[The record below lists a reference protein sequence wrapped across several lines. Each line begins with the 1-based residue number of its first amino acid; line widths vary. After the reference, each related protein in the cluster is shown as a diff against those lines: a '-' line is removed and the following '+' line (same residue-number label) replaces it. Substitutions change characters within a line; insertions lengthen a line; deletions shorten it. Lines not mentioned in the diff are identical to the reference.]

1 MNDMNISE
9 KVAYLKGLMEGLD
22 IDVNTKE
29 GKMFSAI
36 VDILDEVALTVEELA
51 DEVDALDTVV
61 AEIDE
66 DLGDLEREFY
76 EEDDDCDCGCDCC
89 DCEEFEAECPGCG
102 EIVELDIEDLENGAV
117 VCPHCGEEFEVEI
130 DEDDCD
136 CCDCG
141 CDCCEDE
148 E

>member
-1 MNDMNISE
+1 MNISE
-9 KVAYLKGLMEGLD
+9 KVAYLKGLIEGMEFDL
-22 IDVNTKE
+22 NSKE
-29 GKMFSAI
+29 GKLFSAI
-36 VDILDEVALTVEELA
+36 IDVLDEAALTVEELA

-66 DLGDLEREFY
+66 DLGDLEEAFY
-76 EEDDDCDCGCDCC
+76 DEEDDECDCC
-89 DCEEFEAECPGCG
+89 HCDEFEAECPNCG
-102 EIVELDIEDLENGAV
+102 EIVELDCEDLENGAV
-117 VCPHCGEEFEVEI
+117 VCPYCQEEFEVEI

-136 CCDCG
+136 CCDCD